1 MSGDDLFSHSE
12 VVQAISDTAPPSI
25 HPTGSSNPST
35 KSDSDI
41 SASSPPSV
49 QLPPPH
55 FWNALGSGAVPTT
68 LGIRPILIPMIT
80 SNASKLLVLVNIS
93 AQNTNL
99 THH

>member
-12 VVQAISDTAPPSI
+12 VVPAISNTAPPSI
-25 HPTGSSNPST
+25 PWVHPIPLP
-35 KSDSDI
+35 KSDSNI
-41 SASSPPSV
+41 SASSTPSV
-49 QLPPPH
+49 QLLPPH

-68 LGIRPILIPMIT
+68 LGIRPILIPIIT

-99 THH
+99 THR